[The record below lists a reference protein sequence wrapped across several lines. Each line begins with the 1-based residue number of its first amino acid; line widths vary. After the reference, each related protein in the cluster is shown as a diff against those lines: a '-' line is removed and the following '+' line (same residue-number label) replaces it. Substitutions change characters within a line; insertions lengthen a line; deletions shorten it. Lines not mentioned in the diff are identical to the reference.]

1 MNEWTFSP
9 IPEISA
15 NFAKI
20 RKFSANQHFLCF
32 LINFLSVSWNSG
44 QNLSK
49 FCWKITKF
57 WNFLEN
63 FRKNC
68 KKKFTKFLLKIWDL
82 SGEKECKSCR
92 SRKMLQNASFLA
104 IVAVRTEENEPP
116 KIWGPKFHYFNRL
129 LSHDTS
135 SVIISELMNSCNFRS
150 WSNVALVRRVLD
162 ERSASQP
169 AATTAECNV
178 QPR

>member
-57 WNFLEN
+57 WKFREN
-63 FRKNC
+63 FRKKC
-68 KKKFTKFLLKIWDL
+68 KKISRSFWLKFWDL
-82 SGEKECKSCR
+82 SGAKECKSCR
-92 SRKMLQNASFLA
+92 SRKMLQNASCLA
-104 IVAVRTEENEPP
+104 IVAVDTAENEPL
-116 KIWGPKFHYFNRL
+116 KYFGESLLKFWD
-129 LSHDTS
+129 LSGAKVCTS
-135 SVIISELMNSCNFRS
+135 CRFSYSEMFFLQR
-150 WSNVALVRRVLD
+150 ARA
-162 ERSASQP
+162 SAP
-169 AATTAECNV
+169 
-178 QPR
+178 